1 MGSPSLD
8 TSLGYNLSMSALA
21 PLVIGYALVGCAW
34 WLWILVGSIRVAR
47 AVPVLARVDS
57 PLPAAWPRLSLVV
70 AACNEADHL
79 ESAVSSLL
87 GQDYPDLEV
96 VLVDDR
102 STDDTGAIA
111 DRVAAADAR
120 LHVLHVRALPD
131 GWLGKVHAL
140 ARGAEAARGEWLLF
154 TDADVHFAPGT
165 LRRAVAFA
173 VHRGADHVAAI
184 PDIWPS
190 APLVDAVTA
199 MFLRTFPVITRSW
212 AIADPASPAFVGIGA
227 FNLVRRRALERTAG
241 FEWLRLEVGDDMG
254 LGLLLKRSGARCC
267 LVSGAGLV
275 GLYWY
280 RNLGEM
286 ARGLEKAYASVGRCS
301 LVRMVAAGF
310 VIAALEWAP
319 LVMLAAPGV
328 PGLAPGLRLAG
339 VAMLVAMGIVAVV
352 QRRSLGQPRILPLLL
367 SPVAA
372 LVSLVL
378 TVRSGWLGWRRGGV
392 LWRGTLY
399 ASQGLRE
406 GRRIRFP

>member
-1 MGSPSLD
+1 
-8 TSLGYNLSMSALA
+8 MSALA

-34 WLWILVGSIRVAR
+34 WLWVVVGSIRVAH
-47 AVPVLARVDS
+47 AVPVLARVD
-57 PLPAAWPRLSLVV
+57 PPRPAAWPRLSLVV
-70 AACNEADHL
+70 AACNEAEHL
-79 ESAVSSLL
+79 EAAVTSLL
-87 GQDYPDLEV
+87 REDYPDLEV

-102 STDDTGAIA
+102 STDGTGAIA
-111 DRVAAADAR
+111 DRLATADAR
-120 LHVLHVRALPD
+120 LRVLHVTDLPA

-140 ARGAEAARGEWLLF
+140 ARGTEAARGEWILF

-173 VHRGADHVAAI
+173 LERGVDHVAAI

-199 MFLRTFPVITRSW
+199 MFLRTFPVVTRSW
-212 AIADPASPAFVGIGA
+212 AIEDPASPAFIGIGA
-227 FNLVRRRALERTAG
+227 FNLVRREALERTAG

-254 LGLLLKRSGARCC
+254 LGLLLKRSGAGSC

-280 RNLGEM
+280 RNLGEL
-286 ARGLEKAYASVGRCS
+286 ARGLEKAYASVGCCS
-301 LVRMVAAGF
+301 LGRMVAAGLA
-310 VIAALEWAP
+310 IAALEWAP
-319 LVMLAAPGV
+319 FVMLAPLGV
-328 PGLAPGLRLAG
+328 PGLPLAG
-339 VAMLVAMGIVAVV
+339 GAMLVAIVIVAVV
-352 QRRSLGQPRILPLLL
+352 QRRAPGQPRILPLLL

-372 LVSLVL
+372 VVSLVL

-399 ASQGLRE
+399 ESRGLRA

>member
-1 MGSPSLD
+1 MGSPALPVF
-8 TSLGYNLSMSALA
+8 GYNLCMSVLA

-34 WLWILVGSIRVAR
+34 WLWVLVGSIRVAR
-47 AVPVLARVDS
+47 AVPVLARVD
-57 PLPAAWPRLSLVV
+57 PPRPAAWPRLSLVV
-70 AACNEADHL
+70 AACNEAEHV
-79 ESAVSSLL
+79 ESAVTSILRE
-87 GQDYPDLEV
+87 DYPDLEV

-102 STDDTGAIA
+102 SSDGTGAIA
-111 DRVAAADAR
+111 DRLATADDR
-120 LHVLHVRALPD
+120 LRVLHVTELPT

-140 ARGAEAARGEWLLF
+140 ARGAEAARGEWILF

-173 VHRGADHVAAI
+173 VQRGVDHVAAI

-190 APLVDAVTA
+190 APVVDAVTA
-199 MFLRTFPVITRSW
+199 MFLRTFPVVTRCW
-212 AIADPASPAFVGIGA
+212 AIEDSASPAFIGIGA
-227 FNLVRRRALERTAG
+227 FNLVRREALERSEG

-301 LVRMVAAGF
+301 LARMVAAGI
-310 VIAALEWAP
+310 VVTALEWAP
-319 LVMLAAPGV
+319 FVMLASPGV
-328 PGLAPGLRLAG
+328 PGLPPGLWLAG
-339 VAMLVAMGIVAVV
+339 VVMLVAVAIVAVV
-352 QRRSLGQPRILPLLL
+352 QRRTPGQPRIGPILL

-399 ASQGLRE
+399 ESRALRA